1 MIRNCRWIFPL
12 VLLLLVASPRAFAHA
27 VLRSSSPANGAVVHT
42 RNVNLTL
49 DYNSRIDAARS
60 TVILTGPAGKTVE
73 ITNLAP
79 SRPAELK
86 ASATNLADGAY
97 EIHWQV
103 LASDGH
109 ITRGMIAFTV
119 LAR

>member
-12 VLLLLVASPRAFAHA
+12 VLLLLAAAPRAFAHA
-27 VLRSSSPANGAVVHT
+27 VLVRSSPANGAVVPT
-42 RNVNLTL
+42 RNVSLML
-49 DYNSRIDAARS
+49 DYNSRIDVARS
-60 TVILTGPAGKTVE
+60 TLTLSGPAGKA
-73 ITNLAP
+73 LAIAIVLP

-86 ASATNLADGAY
+86 ASATDLANGAY

-109 ITRGMIAFTV
+109 ITRGMITFTV
-119 LAR
+119 RTH

>member
-1 MIRNCRWIFPL
+1 M
-12 VLLLLVASPRAFAHA
+12 LLLLAAAPSAFAHA
-27 VLRSSSPANGAVVHT
+27 VLLRSSPASGAVVPT
-42 RNVNLTL
+42 RNVKLTL

-60 TVILTGPAGKTVE
+60 TLTLTGPVGKT
-73 ITNLAP
+73 LAIAIVPP

-86 ASATNLADGAY
+86 ASATNLANGAY